1 VCSSDLGRCD
11 GGDLVTPPPTWLYFP
26 AAAAPW
32 LPSDLDAARCWL
44 DASDS
49 TTITLSGSNI
59 TEWRDKIGSNHADDA
74 VNDQNNKI
82 TTRRPTIATAA
93 QNSLDAV
100 NFGGSHWFNHNTA
113 RGLLRNRSHALM
125 VAVMKYGSVSTSTF
139 QFAWANR
146 NQGTGTVAPRFQ
158 LLHRDT
164 NFFSASSRRLDAD
177 GSGVVVDTSTN
188 PPYNTDWH
196 IHVASCNWGTGDFA
210 YFVDGNQIG
219 STQTYPG
226 SAGNT
231 SDTDHG
237 TTADTWT
244 TIGNGSNSTSG
255 TSLSNNSRIGAL
267 FCGAKSSGSY
277 TTDDRQ
283 RLEGYFAHRWGLTSL
298 LDNNHPY
305 KNAAP

>member
-1 VCSSDLGRCD
+1 
-11 GGDLVTPPPTWLYFP
+11 VTPPTWLYFP

-32 LPSDLDAARCWL
+32 VPSDLDAARCWL

-74 VNDQNNKI
+74 VNDQNSKI
-82 TTRRPTIATAA
+82 TTARPTIATAA

-100 NFGGSHWFNHNTA
+100 NFNGSQRFDHNTA

-125 VAVMKYGSVSTSTF
+125 VAVMKYGSVSNSIA
-139 QFAWANR
+139 QFAWTNR
-146 NQGTGTVAPRFQ
+146 NALSGTVALRFQ
-158 LLHRDT
+158 LVHRPA
-164 NFFSASSRRLDAD
+164 NAFGAFSRRLDAD
-177 GSGVVVDTSTN
+177 TTDTLVDTSTN

-196 IHVASCNWGTGDFA
+196 IHVASCNWFTGDFA
-210 YFVDGNQIG
+210 YFIDGFQIG

-226 SAGNT
+226 TAGNT
-231 SDTDHG
+231 SDTDLG
-237 TTADTWT
+237 TAANTWT
-244 TIGNGSNSTSG
+244 AIGDANRTGG
-255 TSLSNNSRIGAL
+255 LPLSNNSRIGAL

>member
-1 VCSSDLGRCD
+1 
-11 GGDLVTPPPTWLYFP
+11 VTPPTWLFFP
-26 AAAAPW
+26 ATASPPW
-32 LPSDLDAARCWL
+32 LPSDLADARCWL

-49 TTITLSGSNI
+49 STITLSGSSI
-59 TEWRDKIGSNHADDA
+59 TLWEDKIGSNDADDA
-74 VNDQNNKI
+74 VNTSNSKI

-93 QNSLDAV
+93 QNGLDAV
-100 NFGGSHWFNHNTA
+100 NFNGSQHFDHNTA
-113 RGLLRNRSHALM
+113 RGMLRNRSHALM

-146 NQGTGTVAPRFQ
+146 DATTGTLAVRFQ

-164 NFFSASSRRLDAD
+164 NFFSAASRRLDAD
-177 GSGVVVDTSTN
+177 GSGVAVDTSTN

-210 YFVDGNQIG
+210 YFIDGFQIG

-226 SAGNT
+226 TAGNT

-237 TTADTWT
+237 TGAQTWT
-244 TIGNGSNSTSG
+244 AIGNAVRNSDT
-255 TSLSNNSRIGAL
+255 TAFPLSNNSRIGAL

-298 LDNNHPY
+298 LDTTHPY